1 MINIITIQLIMIK
14 ILERTLMSQNS
25 LASIYKIKSPKGT
38 FLLKECAQKH
48 MLTTEAMMLKYLKKN
63 HLNVPEIIKLE
74 KHKLYTEFHE
84 NNGQINRKI
93 EEEIAINLSSL
104 HNISSD
110 FYGFEKDTIIGPYQQ
125 FNKRYTSWIDF
136 FTEQRILNFAIL
148 AFEEGIMPLEY
159 LRRIEKFIVGVRK
172 FLYEPEKSSLL
183 HGDIWKGN
191 IIVSN
196 GKVYYI
202 DPSIYFGHN
211 EIELAF
217 ILMFNTLGDHFFNK
231 YNEIKPIQ
239 EGFFE
244 ERAPIYNLYP
254 YLVHVR
260 SFGDSYLSGTDKL
273 LKRFGY

>member
-1 MINIITIQLIMIK
+1 MIQLIMIK

-25 LASIYKIKSPKGT
+25 LASIYKIKSPKGI
-38 FLLKECAQKH
+38 FLLKECNQKH
-48 MLTTEAMMLKYLKKN
+48 MLITEAMMLKYLKKN

-74 KHKLYTEFHE
+74 KYKLYTEFHE
-84 NNGQINRKI
+84 NNGQINKRV
-93 EEEIAINLSSL
+93 EEEIAINLSSV
-104 HNISSD
+104 HNISND
-110 FYGFEKDTIIGPYQQ
+110 YYGFEKDTIIGPYQQ

-148 AFEEGIMPLEY
+148 AFEEGTMPLEY

-172 FLYEPEKSSLL
+172 FLYEPEKPSLL

-202 DPSIYFGHN
+202 NPAIYFGHN

-217 ILMFNTLGDHFFNK
+217 ILMFNTLGDHFFNA
-231 YNEIKPIQ
+231 YNEIKPI
-239 EGFFE
+239 EDGFFE
-244 ERAPIYNLYP
+244 ERASIYNLYP

-260 SFGDSYLSGTDKL
+260 SFGDSYLSSTDKL
-273 LKRFGY
+273 LKSFGY